1 MKLAEI
7 LEVIDDVAG
16 DLIIVQPKKE
26 TNGDKL
32 IRIQDVIKYQDI
44 EVDHL
49 TTYGEGSLLITLK
62 NNKGGELNET
72 T

>member
-32 IRIQDVIKYQDI
+32 IRIQDVIKYQDV